1 MFYNTR
7 YQACTIKLFMTAN
20 VAISLKARVF
30 STANGYHSILIFAAR
45 LEPSRV
51 EYLTELYSNG
61 KLIALP
67 GNIRLLWESLEMAN
81 TLAYYNTPKIMVV
94 ESFSQHFIF
103 FVTYELVQIE
113 WK

>member
-1 MFYNTR
+1 MPYHN
-7 YQACTIKLFMTAN
+7 KLECFF
-20 VAISLKARVF
+20 IEID
-30 STANGYHSILIFAAR
+30 YHSRIIFAAR

-51 EYLTELYSNG
+51 ECLTELYSNG

-67 GNIRLLWESLEMAN
+67 GNIRLLWESMEMAN

-103 FVTYELVQIE
+103 FMNYELS
-113 WK
+113 